1 MKTGIKT
8 DAQDQKV
15 IIENLHKVRLCHLF
29 IPQISQENLKNTR
42 KTLKV
47 LQKTA
52 GDKENLVGR
61 LINEK
66 DIKLAQ

>member
-15 IIENLHKVRLCHLF
+15 SIENLHKVRLCHLF
-29 IPQISQENLKNTR
+29 IPKCSQENLKNTR